1 MPRFLNVLYLFILGL
16 LLAGCPEKP
25 SPFLLRD
32 TVPVDQYTFI
42 DSLKEKAIRYYPTDP
57 ELSEQFLDMATR
69 ACDSINLPQRKF
81 QILLEKAEFYQ
92 YRKPNFLK
100 STRNL
105 SEAVKIFIEYPGPYA
120 EDPYIYINIGNF
132 FYELGH
138 FDKAQLFFRLAIII
152 SQKIEHPHA
161 QAIALQ
167 NIGLSYQQMGQLDS
181 AFYYFN
187 DSKTFSYETGYLT
200 RALSF
205 YYLANLYMDL
215 QPRGFTLNQVDSAF
229 LLIDKFQA
237 TPPEALGTV
246 YPKLIVASLEL
257 ESKLYLLLYN
267 YFVELNVL
275 DQSNALLEKS
285 LIIARKIQDNS
296 SIASVYLEKA
306 LHSDSS
312 VKPELVE
319 MLADSA
325 FNAAARVYDPFL
337 LKRYS
342 DTLVALFTLRGEKKL
357 QKKYAAISRA
367 TGDSIMKMMGSEE
380 LLENQILISSAAA
393 EQAIQKLNFEMAQSR
408 TELLFYR
415 VILIIILTGGIA
427 AILIAAA
434 MIRQKRSLRL
444 AQGHL
449 SFRIRQSMDT
459 SQSEI
464 SETVSHGNDTKA
476 EILQRLKEIND
487 EQRVFVRKDLSLNEL
502 ATMLHTNKTYLSEI
516 INRQFGM
523 NFNDYIN
530 QLRITEA
537 CRIIMDPASD
547 RLSYDQIAE
556 QCGFSSK
563 STFYAAF
570 KKVTGMSPAAFSR
583 TIS

>member
-1 MPRFLNVLYLFILGL
+1 MG
-16 LLAGCPEKP
+16 
-25 SPFLLRD
+25 
-32 TVPVDQYTFI
+32 
-42 DSLKEKAIRYYPTDP
+42 DP
-57 ELSEQFLDMATR
+57 DLSERYLDQAIR
-69 ACDSINLPQRKF
+69 ACDSINLPQKKF

-92 YRKPNFLK
+92 YRKPDFLK
-100 STRNL
+100 SARNL
-105 SEAVKIFIEYPGPYA
+105 SEAVKIFIQHPGPYA

-132 FYELGH
+132 FYRLDH
-138 FDKAQLFFRLAIII
+138 FDKAQSFYRLAIVIAR
-152 SQKIEHPHA
+152 KIEHPHA
-161 QAIALQ
+161 EATAMQ
-167 NIGLSYQQMGQLDS
+167 NIGLAWQEMQQTDS

-187 DSKTFSYETGYLT
+187 TSRSFSYETGYLT

-205 YYLANLYMDL
+205 QYLAELCL
-215 QPRGFTLNQVDSAF
+215 ELKPRNCTMEYLDSAF
-229 LLIDKFQA
+229 KLIDKFRA
-237 TPPEALGTV
+237 TPPETLGTV
-246 YPKLIVASLEL
+246 QYKLLVSSQMMECSLY
-257 ESKLYLLLYN
+257 KILYDYCLAEGARDLAEA
-267 YFVELNVL
+267 FM
-275 DQSNALLEKS
+275 EKS
-285 LIIARKIQDNS
+285 LIVARDVGSNS
-296 SIASVYLEKA
+296 LLAELYLEKA

-325 FNAAARVYDPFL
+325 FMAANGLQDPFV
-337 LKRYS
+337 LKKYS
-342 DTLVALFTLRGEKKL
+342 DSLAALFTLRGEKKL
-357 QKKYAAISRA
+357 QKKYSAISLA
-367 TGDSIMKMMGSEE
+367 LGDSIRKIMSSEE

-393 EQAIQKLNFEMAQSR
+393 EQAIQKLNIEKAQSR

-427 AILIAAA
+427 AILFTAV

-444 AQGHL
+444 AHGHL
-449 SFRIRQSMDT
+449 SYRIRQFLDT
-459 SQSEI
+459 GQSEI
-464 SETVSHGNDTKA
+464 SETVSPGNDTKN

-537 CRIIMDPASD
+537 CRIIMDPDSV